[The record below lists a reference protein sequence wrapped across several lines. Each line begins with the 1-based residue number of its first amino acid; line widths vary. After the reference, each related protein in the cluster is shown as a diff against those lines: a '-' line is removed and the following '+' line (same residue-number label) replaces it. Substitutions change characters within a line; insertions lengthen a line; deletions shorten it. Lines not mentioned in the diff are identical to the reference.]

1 MLVIAPLHV
10 CYNVWPREV
19 KKWDNFNHLRV
30 EILHGKDKAA
40 ALARDADVYVINP
53 EGLQWLFAS
62 STKRKKWDILCVD
75 ESTKFKDSSTKR
87 FKLMRRYFEEFPRR
101 WILTGTLIPNGIH
114 DLFGQIYILD
124 FGHALGRYVTHFR
137 NKYFTTEAWKPY
149 SYIAKEG
156 AWEEITNRIA
166 PYSLRLKA
174 EDYLEMPGLPPIE
187 PTKVEMPPAA
197 WKAYKEIENDFIT
210 RLGDGVIVAAN
221 QAVAGGKCRQLAN
234 GALYEDVG
242 SRTYIEVHES
252 KLDALQSILEEING
266 SPTLVL
272 YEFHHDRERILRR
285 IGSSTPCLGG
295 GTTASKS
302 TRIIENFNRGNIPVL
317 LGHPGSMGHGL
328 NLQER
333 CHHVIWFGITWNF
346 EYYDQA
352 IRRVY
357 RQGQQHPVFL
367 YHIVAEGTLD
377 ETVMEVL
384 RSKERTQENL
394 YSRLT
399 TWRNGNGTGR
409 TSEGDVQRD
418 VGRSLEHN
426 DHISREGGSQGR

>member
-1 MLVIAPLHV
+1 
-10 CYNVWPREV
+10 
-19 KKWDNFNHLRV
+19 
-30 EILHGKDKAA
+30 
-40 ALARDADVYVINP
+40 
-53 EGLQWLFAS
+53 
-62 STKRKKWDILCVD
+62 
-75 ESTKFKDSSTKR
+75 
-87 FKLMRRYFEEFPRR
+87 
-101 WILTGTLIPNGIH
+101 
-114 DLFGQIYILD
+114 
-124 FGHALGRYVTHFR
+124 
-137 NKYFTTEAWKPY
+137 
-149 SYIAKEG
+149 
-156 AWEEITNRIA
+156 
-166 PYSLRLKA
+166 
-174 EDYLEMPGLPPIE
+174 MPGLPPIE

-285 IGSSTPCLGG
+285 IGSSTPYLGG